1 MGKKYEYVMEEAEVR
16 ESGLFLTWE
25 YVKCNKR
32 TWLLLLLILAAELI
46 LGPTYIVATALLSIV
61 LILIMCVN
69 CYRLTTRALRGQPVS
84 IWIEGN
90 RLKARRK
97 DYGEVPCTDIQMIRR
112 TKRLLFMG
120 YTQGDKRQAWFVIPL
135 RCFADGQEVERFLA
149 MLRGSY
155 EPGQNPCQEQ
165 SDSYGDR
172 IDLNSQ
178 QRTQSDVAD
187 RTEQSADRQGQ
198 QEHLRLSFQ
207 MNGVSWGRLQKG
219 AADLGNSGSLGRTAR
234 FKGMMLWVCVVTVF
248 VLIATGLAA
257 KKFDLPMVFFDVA
270 LTAWLGIWL
279 FYRNPEKRIR
289 KQLKAPQMQAA
300 VCGLWQFSFT
310 DEGICVDMPQ
320 DRKSIYL
327 WESLSWLFE
336 TQEAFYFFHQ
346 DRKRFIAI
354 PKKSFVT
361 REQMEVFYRLCT
373 EHGLQR
379 MEPGKARY
387 VPAWLWWII
396 LGLIF
401 LTFFGA
407 VTVKISLRTRSM
419 PGNVSERRSERV
431 ALEKQ
436 IEVLASLGLSVP
448 KETEES
454 VKKSMEEYGLYEL
467 VEESPYI
474 WLLTN
479 MGAPTH
485 DEDWNVTGYAEDVF
499 WFDFEGFDI
508 STDYIDV
515 LNGMRALAK
524 GSCLDDVTDL
534 REDMTEADW
543 ENGKGVITV
552 SLTRKGQTYSYVMDM
567 YYDWIDTKVLGIF
580 NPLLEQ
586 EGSQKYFYATGDD
599 GQGAIVFF
607 CTEDWAKEFAEKT
620 GLVPEKVITKADQ
633 VK

>member
-1 MGKKYEYVMEEAEVR
+1 MSKKYEYVMEEAEIR
-16 ESGLFLTWE
+16 ECGLFLTWE

-32 TWLLLLLILAAELI
+32 TWLFLLVILAAELI
-46 LGPTYIVATALLSIV
+46 LGPTYIVATALLSMV
-61 LILIMCVN
+61 LILIMCIN

-90 RLKARRK
+90 RLKARRR
-97 DYGEVPCTDIQMIRR
+97 DYSEIPCTDIQMIRR

-120 YTQGDKRQAWFVIPL
+120 YTQGDKRQAWYVIPL
-135 RCFADGQEVERFLA
+135 RCFAGEQEVERFLA
-149 MLRGSY
+149 MLHGSY
-155 EPGQNPCQEQ
+155 GQEQNPCQEH
-165 SDSYGDR
+165 
-172 IDLNSQ
+172 N
-178 QRTQSDVAD
+178 T
-187 RTEQSADRQGQ
+187 DRQAQ
-198 QEHLRLSFQ
+198 QEDIRLSFQ
-207 MNGVSWGRLQKG
+207 MDGESWGRLQKG
-219 AADLGNSGSLGRTAR
+219 AADLGNSGSMGRPAR
-234 FKGMMLWVCVVTVF
+234 FKGMMLWVCAVTVF
-248 VLIATGLAA
+248 VLIATGLAV
-257 KKFDLPMVFFDVA
+257 KKIDLPIVCFDVA
-270 LTAWLGIWL
+270 LTAWMGVWL

-289 KQLKAPQMQAA
+289 KQLKAPQLLAA

-310 DEGICVDMPQ
+310 NEGICVDMPQ
-320 DRKSIYL
+320 DRKSIYQ
-327 WESLSWLFE
+327 WQSLSWLFE

-361 REQMEVFYRLCT
+361 REQVEIFYRLCAD
-373 EHGLQR
+373 HGIQR
-379 MEPGKARY
+379 MAAKKARY
-387 VPAWLWWII
+387 VPGWFLWII
-396 LGLIF
+396 FGLIF
-401 LTFFGA
+401 LAFFGTA
-407 VTVKISLRTRSM
+407 AVKISLNTGSV
-419 PGNVSERRSERV
+419 PGNVSERRYERV

-436 IEVLASLGLSVP
+436 VEVLASLGLSVP

-454 VKKSMEEYGLYEL
+454 VRNSMEEYGLYDL

-534 REDMTEADW
+534 QEDMTEADW

-567 YYDWIDTKVLGIF
+567 YYDWIDTKVLGIW

-607 CTEDWAKEFAEKT
+607 CTEDWAKEFTEKT
-620 GLVPEKVITKADQ
+620 GLVLEKGITKADK
-633 VK
+633 VR

>member
-1 MGKKYEYVMEEAEVR
+1 MGKKYEYVMEEAEIR
-16 ESGLFLTWE
+16 ECGLFLTWE

-32 TWLLLLLILAAELI
+32 TWLLLLVILTAELI
-46 LGPTYIVATALLSIV
+46 LGPTYIVATALLSMV
-61 LILIMCVN
+61 LILIMCIN

-90 RLKARRK
+90 RLKARRR
-97 DYGEVPCTDIQMIRR
+97 DYSEIPCTDIQMIRR

-120 YTQGDKRQAWFVIPL
+120 YTQGDKRQAWYVIPL
-135 RCFADGQEVERFLA
+135 RCFAGEQEVERFLA
-149 MLRGSY
+149 MLHGSY
-155 EPGQNPCQEQ
+155 GQEQNPCQEH
-165 SDSYGDR
+165 
-172 IDLNSQ
+172 N
-178 QRTQSDVAD
+178 T
-187 RTEQSADRQGQ
+187 DRQAQ
-198 QEHLRLSFQ
+198 QEDIRLSFQ
-207 MNGVSWGRLQKG
+207 MDGESWGRLQKG
-219 AADLGNSGSLGRTAR
+219 AADLGNSGSMGRPAR
-234 FKGMMLWVCVVTVF
+234 FKGMMLWVCAVTVF
-248 VLIATGLAA
+248 VLIATGLAV
-257 KKFDLPMVFFDVA
+257 KKIDLPIVCFDVA
-270 LTAWLGIWL
+270 LTAWMGVWL

-289 KQLKAPQMQAA
+289 KQLKAPQMPAS

-310 DEGICVDMPQ
+310 NEGICVDMPQ
-320 DRKSIYL
+320 DRKSIYQ
-327 WESLSWLFE
+327 WQSLSWLFE

-361 REQMEVFYRLCT
+361 REQVEIFYRLCAD
-373 EHGLQR
+373 HGIQR
-379 MEPGKARY
+379 MAAKKARY
-387 VPAWLWWII
+387 VPGWFLWII
-396 LGLIF
+396 FGLIF
-401 LTFFGA
+401 LAFFGTA
-407 VTVKISLRTRSM
+407 AVKISLNTGSV
-419 PGNVSERRSERV
+419 PGNVSERRYERV

-436 IEVLASLGLSVP
+436 VEVLASLGLSVP
-448 KETEES
+448 KEAEES
-454 VKKSMEEYGLYEL
+454 VRNSMEEYGLYDL

-534 REDMTEADW
+534 QEDMTEADW

-607 CTEDWAKEFAEKT
+607 CTEDWAKEFTEKT
-620 GLVPEKVITKADQ
+620 GLVLEKEITKADK
-633 VK
+633 VR

>member
-1 MGKKYEYVMEEAEVR
+1 MSKKYEYVMEEAEIR
-16 ESGLFLTWE
+16 ECGLFLTWE

-32 TWLLLLLILAAELI
+32 TWLFLLVILAAELI
-46 LGPTYIVATALLSIV
+46 LGPTYIVATALLSMV

-90 RLKARRK
+90 RLKARRR
-97 DYGEVPCTDIQMIRR
+97 DYSEIPCTDIQMIRR

-120 YTQGDKRQAWFVIPL
+120 YTQGDKRQAWYVIPL
-135 RCFADGQEVERFLA
+135 RCFAGEQEVERFLA
-149 MLRGSY
+149 MLHGSY
-155 EPGQNPCQEQ
+155 GQEQNPCQEH
-165 SDSYGDR
+165 
-172 IDLNSQ
+172 N
-178 QRTQSDVAD
+178 T
-187 RTEQSADRQGQ
+187 DRQAQ
-198 QEHLRLSFQ
+198 QEDIRLSFQ
-207 MNGVSWGRLQKG
+207 MDGESWGRLQKG
-219 AADLGNSGSLGRTAR
+219 AADLGNSGSMGRPAR
-234 FKGMMLWVCVVTVF
+234 FKGMMLWVCAVTVF
-248 VLIATGLAA
+248 VLIATGLAV
-257 KKFDLPMVFFDVA
+257 KKIDLPIVCFDVA
-270 LTAWLGIWL
+270 LTAWMGVWL

-289 KQLKAPQMQAA
+289 KQLKAPQLLAA

-310 DEGICVDMPQ
+310 NEGICVDMPQ
-320 DRKSIYL
+320 DRKSIYQ
-327 WESLSWLFE
+327 WQSLSWLFE

-361 REQMEVFYRLCT
+361 REQVEIFYRLCAD
-373 EHGLQR
+373 HGIQR
-379 MEPGKARY
+379 MAAKKARY
-387 VPAWLWWII
+387 VPGWFLWII
-396 LGLIF
+396 FGLIF
-401 LTFFGA
+401 LAFFGTA
-407 VTVKISLRTRSM
+407 AVKISLNTGSV
-419 PGNVSERRSERV
+419 PGNVSERRYERV

-436 IEVLASLGLSVP
+436 VEVLASLGLSVP

-454 VKKSMEEYGLYEL
+454 VRNSMEEYGLYDL
-467 VEESPYI
+467 VEESQYI

-534 REDMTEADW
+534 QEDMTEADW

-567 YYDWIDTKVLGIF
+567 YYDWIDTKVLGIW

-607 CTEDWAKEFAEKT
+607 CTEDWAKEFTEKT
-620 GLVPEKVITKADQ
+620 GLVLEKGITKADK
-633 VK
+633 VR

>member
-1 MGKKYEYVMEEAEVR
+1 MGKKYEYVMEEADIR
-16 ESGLFLTWE
+16 ECGLFLTWE

-32 TWLLLLLILAAELI
+32 TWLFLLVILAAELI
-46 LGPTYIVATALLSIV
+46 LGPTYIVATALLSMV
-61 LILIMCVN
+61 LILIMCIN

-97 DYGEVPCTDIQMIRR
+97 DYGEVPCKDIQMIRR

-120 YTQGDKRQAWFVIPL
+120 YTQGDKRQAWYVIPL
-135 RCFADGQEVERFLA
+135 RCFAGEQEVAQFLA
-149 MLRGSY
+149 MLHGSY
-155 EPGQNPCQEQ
+155 GQGQNPCQEHN
-165 SDSYGDR
+165 
-172 IDLNSQ
+172 I
-178 QRTQSDVAD
+178 
-187 RTEQSADRQGQ
+187 DRQAQ
-198 QEHLRLSFQ
+198 QEDIRLSFQ
-207 MNGVSWGRLQKG
+207 MDGESWGRLQKG
-219 AADLGNSGSLGRTAR
+219 AADLGNSGSMGRPAR
-234 FKGMMLWVCVVTVF
+234 FKGMMLWVCAVTVF
-248 VLIATGLAA
+248 VLIATGLAV
-257 KKFDLPMVFFDVA
+257 KKIDLLIVCFDVA
-270 LTAWLGIWL
+270 LTAWMGVWL
-279 FYRNPEKRIR
+279 FYRNPEKKIR
-289 KQLKAPQMQAA
+289 KQLKAPQLLAA

-310 DEGICVDMPQ
+310 GEGICVEMPQ

-327 WESLSWLFE
+327 WDSLSWLFE
-336 TQEAFYFFHQ
+336 TQEAFYFFNQ
-346 DRKRFIAI
+346 DRKRFIAV
-354 PKKSFVT
+354 PKKSFAT
-361 REQMEVFYRLCT
+361 REQVEIFYRLCAD
-373 EHGLQR
+373 HGLQR
-379 MEPGKARY
+379 MEPKKARY
-387 VPAWLWWII
+387 VPGWVLWII
-396 LGLIF
+396 FGLIF
-401 LTFFGA
+401 LAFFGTA
-407 VTVKISLRTRSM
+407 AVKISLNTGGM
-419 PGNVSERRSERV
+419 PETVSERRYERV

-436 IEVLASLGLSVP
+436 VEVLASLGLYVP

-454 VKKSMEEYGLYEL
+454 VRNSMEEYGLYDL

-515 LNGMRALAK
+515 LNGMLALAK

-534 REDMTEADW
+534 QEDMTEADW

-567 YYDWIDTKVLGIF
+567 YNDWIDTKVLGIF

-607 CTEDWAKEFAEKT
+607 CTEDWAKEFTEKT
-620 GLVPEKVITKADQ
+620 GLVTEKVITKADA
-633 VK
+633 VR